1 MSNIK
6 AIILAAG
13 KGTRMKSET
22 PKVLHKVCGKP
33 VLEYV
38 LDITKALRSLT
49 TYVVVGHG
57 SQQVKDAVGN
67 GVSFIEQD
75 QLLGTGD
82 AVNRC
87 ATHLKNYDDAFTL

>member
-1 MSNIK
+1 
-6 AIILAAG
+6 
-13 KGTRMKSET
+13 MKSEI

-38 LDITKALRSLT
+38 LDITKSLRSLK

-57 SQQVKDAVGN
+57 SQKVKDAVGDD
-67 GVSFIEQD
+67 VEFVQQD
-75 QLLGTGD
+75 QLLGTAD

-87 ATHLKNYDDAFTL
+87 ASYLKNYQGNSFSPLRGYSFTV